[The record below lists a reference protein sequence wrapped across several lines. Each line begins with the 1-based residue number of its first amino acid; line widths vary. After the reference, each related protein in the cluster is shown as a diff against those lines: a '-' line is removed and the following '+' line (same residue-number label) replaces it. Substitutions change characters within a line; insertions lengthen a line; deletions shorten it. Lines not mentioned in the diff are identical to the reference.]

1 MLSYQGGDGF
11 GGLDFGYGGASINF
25 GGVDPFS
32 MFEEFFSGMGG
43 RGDMGGMEG
52 MGGMKGIVSLVVI
65 CVKMGCILCKNI
77 TTHCTTLGCKNDVCS
92 IRTLYEFT

>member
-11 GGLDFGYGGASINF
+11 GGFDFGYGGASNNF

-43 RGDMGGMEG
+43 RGNMGGMG
-52 MGGMKGIVSLVVI
+52 DLKGIISLVVN
-65 CVKMGCILCKNI
+65 CVKIGCILCKNN
-77 TTHCTTLGCKNDVCS
+77 TAHFTALGCKNDVCS
-92 IRTLYEFT
+92 IYSVHKFT